1 MLKKR
6 IIAVVIVKDD
16 IVVQSIGFRKYLPI
30 GKPEIAL
37 EFLTSW
43 GIDEIVYLDISAT
56 KNQKQPNYDLIRK
69 SAKKCY
75 VPLTVGG
82 GIRRMDQVHELMS
95 AGADKVSLNHIAYNE
110 ISFVKEVAL
119 AYGNQCVVA
128 SIDVVKTPSGY
139 QVYDYTKKEATELN
153 PADYARRLADNGAG
167 EIFLNSVDRDGS
179 YLGYDLD
186 LIQSVTNSVPIPVI
200 CCGGAKNA
208 SDMVS
213 VFSKTKVSAA
223 AAANFFHFTEHSV
236 NVSKSFVRKTE
247 NIRLETHANYNEN
260 DLDSEMRLTKKDDK
274 ILEEMLF
281 LRIEKETI

>member
-56 KNQKQPNYDLIRK
+56 RDQKQPNYDLIRK
-69 SAKKCY
+69 AAKKCY

-95 AGADKVSLNHIAYNE
+95 AGADKVSINHMAYNE

-167 EIFLNSVDRDGS
+167 EIFLNSVDRDGT
-179 YLGYDLD
+179 YLGYDFD
-186 LIQSVTNSVPIPVI
+186 LIQLVTNSVHIPVI
-200 CCGGAKNA
+200 CCGGARNA
-208 SDMVS
+208 SDMVH
-213 VFSKTKVSAA
+213 VFSKTNVSAA

-236 NVSKSFVRKTE
+236 NVSKSIVRKSE
-247 NIRLETHANYNEN
+247 IIRLETHANYNDN

-281 LRIEKETI
+281 LRIEKEII

>member
-69 SAKKCY
+69 AAKKCY

-260 DLDSEMRLTKKDDK
+260 DLDSELRLTKKDDK

>member
-16 IVVQSIGFRKYLPI
+16 IVVQSIGFRRYLPI
-30 GKPEIAL
+30 GKPEITL

-69 SAKKCY
+69 AAKKCY

-110 ISFVKEVAL
+110 FSFVKEVAL
-119 AYGNQCVVA
+119 AYGNQCVVT
-128 SIDVVKTPSGY
+128 SIDVIKTASGY
-139 QVYDYTKKEATELN
+139 QVYDYIKKQGIELN
-153 PADYARRLADNGAG
+153 PADYAKRLADSGAG

-186 LIQSVTNSVPIPVI
+186 LIQSVTNSVSIPVI

-208 SDMVS
+208 SDMVH
-213 VFSKTKVSAA
+213 VFSNTKVSAA
-223 AAANFFHFTEHSV
+223 AASNFFQFTEHSV

-260 DLDSEMRLTKKDDK
+260 EFDSEMRLTKKDDK

>member
-213 VFSKTKVSAA
+213 VFAKTKVSAA

-260 DLDSEMRLTKKDDK
+260 DLDSELRLTKKDDK

>member
-16 IVVQSIGFRKYLPI
+16 IVVQSIGFRRYLPI
-30 GKPEIAL
+30 GKPEITL

-69 SAKKCY
+69 AAKKCY

-119 AYGNQCVVA
+119 AYGNQCVVT
-128 SIDVVKTPSGY
+128 SIDVIKTASGY
-139 QVYDYTKKEATELN
+139 QVYDYIKKQGIELN
-153 PADYARRLADNGAG
+153 PADYAKRLADSGAG

-186 LIQSVTNSVPIPVI
+186 LIQSVTNSVSIPVI

-208 SDMVS
+208 SDMVH
-213 VFSKTKVSAA
+213 VFSNTKVSAA
-223 AAANFFHFTEHSV
+223 AASNFFQFTEHSV

-260 DLDSEMRLTKKDDK
+260 EFDSEMRLTKKDDK

>member
-16 IVVQSIGFRKYLPI
+16 IVVQSIGFHKYLPI
-30 GKPEIAL
+30 GKPEITL

-56 KNQKQPNYDLIRK
+56 KNQKQPNYDLIRNA
-69 SAKKCY
+69 AKKCY

-95 AGADKVSLNHIAYNE
+95 SGADKVSLNHIAYNN

-128 SIDVVKTPSGY
+128 SIDVINTPSGY
-139 QVYDYTKKEATELN
+139 QVYDYTKKQMIGMDPFE
-153 PADYARRLADNGAG
+153 YAKRLADHGAG

-186 LIQSVTNSVPIPVI
+186 LIESVTNSVHVPVI

-213 VFSKTKVSAA
+213 LFSKTKVSAA

-247 NIRLETHANYNEN
+247 NIRLETYANYAEN
-260 DLDSEMRLTKKDDK
+260 DLNSEMRLTKKDDK